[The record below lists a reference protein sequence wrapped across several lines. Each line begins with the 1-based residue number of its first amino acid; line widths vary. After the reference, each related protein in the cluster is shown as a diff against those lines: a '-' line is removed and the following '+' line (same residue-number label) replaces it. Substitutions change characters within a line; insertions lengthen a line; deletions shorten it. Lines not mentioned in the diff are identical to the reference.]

1 MIAGQ
6 ETKQSERTIKMSSAN
21 SRFNILPLRH
31 RPHLAEQKLDQ
42 FQANLVSEALRQA
55 VENTNAA
62 MAHRLSEPLTAL
74 LFYLNEIK
82 QATERSDDAEA
93 FPAAMLEMVD
103 MALRETERACDI
115 MELAGQ
121 PVDRPVDAG
130 GAIARGREAIDSWT
144 RDSHARTGDR
154 TSSKPLPANELSL
167 TPREHEV
174 LAVIIGGASN
184 KVGGNQLGIS
194 TRTFE
199 VHRANLMGKLGA
211 RNAADL
217 VRISLD
223 GVQ

>member
-93 FPAAMLEMVD
+93 FPAAMN
-103 MALRETERACDI
+103 APAT
-115 MELAGQ
+115 
-121 PVDRPVDAG
+121 
-130 GAIARGREAIDSWT
+130 SW
-144 RDSHARTGDR
+144 
-154 TSSKPLPANELSL
+154 NW
-167 TPREHEV
+167 
-174 LAVIIGGASN
+174 
-184 KVGGNQLGIS
+184 
-194 TRTFE
+194 
-199 VHRANLMGKLGA
+199 RANLSIDRSTPEERSRAVAKRSIHGRATVMPEPVIA
-211 RNAADL
+211 PR
-217 VRISLD
+217 RSRFPPTSCR
-223 GVQ
+223 